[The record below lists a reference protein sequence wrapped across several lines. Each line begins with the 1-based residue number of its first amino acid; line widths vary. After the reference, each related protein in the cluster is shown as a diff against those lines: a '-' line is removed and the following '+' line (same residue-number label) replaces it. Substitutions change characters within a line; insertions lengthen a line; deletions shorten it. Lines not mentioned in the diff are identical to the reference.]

1 MQNGQVK
8 PLTINTRALV
18 PKRVSIPTP
27 PPTAHPLAPTNLN
40 TRADKQHQ
48 HQFVTHLQNLQHVSV
63 LPGYHQQTQQ
73 VLHAPN
79 ATTMAHAQSAPP
91 PPPPPHPPAQIIQA
105 QVPILPPS
113 SLQQDQQLHQPNM
126 THPPASTILTSNQRL
141 TTPLSAAQIAD
152 AVRLTGLQQ
161 PSQAQAQAQTQARP
175 QGQQAQRA
183 AAVTS
188 VASAD
193 SSGTQQTRASSS
205 LRPMHP
211 PTQLPERPP
220 PQMLSAASTSSTPA
234 TSSSSQAQ
242 QSQHQHQQQQQHQHD
257 RSPMA
262 AAFRVL
268 QPAKML
274 LEQTWAT
281 AIAAVQR
288 ELAVIQAEHVRAARE
303 RECLAQLL
311 QRSQTERAQ
320 ALQAL
325 QDTKGQ
331 LRECMLSLF
340 FKKKKKK
347 LTITAADSAL
357 PNRSC

>member
-40 TRADKQHQ
+40 TRSDIQHQ
-48 HQFVTHLQNLQHVSV
+48 HQRVTHLQNLQHVSV

-73 VLHAPN
+73 LLHAPN

-91 PPPPPHPPAQIIQA
+91 PPPPPPAQIIQG

-113 SLQQDQQLHQPNM
+113 SLQQDQQPHQPNM
-126 THPPASTILTSNQRL
+126 THPPASTVLASNQRL
-141 TTPLSAAQIAD
+141 TTPLSATQIAD
-152 AVRLTGLQQ
+152 TVRLTGLQQ
-161 PSQAQAQAQTQARP
+161 QPHAQAQAQAQARP
-175 QGQQAQRA
+175 QQAQRA
-183 AAVTS
+183 ATATS

-193 SSGTQQTRASSS
+193 SSGIQQTRTSSS
-205 LRPMHP
+205 LRAMHP

-220 PQMLSAASTSSTPA
+220 PQMLSAASTSSIPA

-242 QSQHQHQQQQQHQHD
+242 QSQQQHQQHQHD
-257 RSPMA
+257 RSSASHVA

-268 QPAKML
+268 QPAKVL

-288 ELAVIQAEHVRAARE
+288 ELAAIQAEHVRATRE

-325 QDTKGQ
+325 QETKGQ
-331 LRECMLSLF
+331 LRECTFSPFF
-340 FKKKKKK
+340 FKKKKEAYDK
-347 LTITAADSAL
+347 AADSAL
-357 PNRSC
+357 LNRSC